1 LNRPEGSRRTST
13 RGLLAVAAAILIAA
27 CGAAPPVPGP
37 SASSA
42 APSGGVS
49 SSGPA
54 DVESAPP
61 SHAGA
66 TPLPSIDAFDVHLR
80 SITVVC
86 VAGPEEDP
94 NASPPD
100 IEPPDPIDC
109 EDAVTWAVRSLGASH
124 SAPVR
129 AEFRFDANCGALA
142 PCAADTSRGTVYLA
156 FGSGA
161 PLAVPVARDPATA
174 DPFVFPAQPL
184 PPAAWP
190 TPLYVPPAVARPNV
204 GNAPPADVSSRPSL
218 PLCGINTDGSPG
230 RTPNAND
237 AAARECFLR
246 AVLSGGSAE
255 YDDAVTSSEGD
266 PIVLIYRYDRQGSVQ
281 LFIDGTR
288 DQQGNLRWT
297 HAVCSISAVPA
308 PFFFA
313 QFACDG
319 DLS

>member
-1 LNRPEGSRRTST
+1 LNHPDGSGRRSIH
-13 RGLLAVAAAILIAA
+13 GLLAVAASVLIAG

-37 SASSA
+37 SATSA
-42 APSGGVS
+42 SPTGGVL
-49 SSGPA
+49 SSGPPET
-54 DVESAPP
+54 ESASPFP
-61 SHAGA
+61 GSA
-66 TPLPSIDAFDVHLR
+66 TPLPSIDAFDIHLR

-86 VAGPEEDP
+86 VTGQEEDP

-100 IEPPDPIDC
+100 VEPPDPIDC
-109 EDAVTWAVRSLGASH
+109 QDAVTWAVRSLGSSH
-124 SAPVR
+124 PAPVR

-142 PCAADTSRGTVYLA
+142 PCAADSSRGIVYLA
-156 FGSGA
+156 FGSGPA
-161 PLAVPVARDPATA
+161 LAVPVARDPATA
-174 DPFVFPAQPL
+174 DPFVFPAQSL
-184 PPAAWP
+184 PAAAWP
-190 TPLYVPPAVARPNV
+190 TPPYAPPPVARPNV
-204 GNAPPADVSSRPSL
+204 GSAPPSYVASRPPL
-218 PLCGINTDGSPG
+218 PLCGVNADGSPG
-230 RTPNAND
+230 RTPSATD

-246 AVLSGGSAE
+246 AVLSGASAE

-313 QFACDG
+313 QFGCDG
-319 DLS
+319 DLN

>member
-1 LNRPEGSRRTST
+1 M
-13 RGLLAVAAAILIAA
+13 AVAAATLIAG

-54 DVESAPP
+54 DIESAPP
-61 SHAGA
+61 SAAGA
-66 TPLPSIDAFDVHLR
+66 TPLPSIEAFDVHLR

-86 VAGPEEDP
+86 VAAGPEEDP

-109 EDAVTWAVRSLGASH
+109 EDAVTWAVRSLGSGH
-124 SAPVR
+124 PAPVR
-129 AEFRFDANCGALA
+129 AEFRFDPNCGALA

-156 FGSGA
+156 FGSGP

-174 DPFVFPAQPL
+174 DPFVFPAQSL
-184 PPAAWP
+184 PPTAWP
-190 TPLYVPPAVARPNV
+190 TPLYAPPAVARPNI
-204 GNAPPADVSSRPSL
+204 GNAPPADISSRPPL
-218 PLCGINTDGSPG
+218 PLCGVNTDGSRG
-230 RTPNAND
+230 RTPSATD

-255 YDDAVTSSEGD
+255 YDDAITSSDGD
-266 PIVLIYRYDRQGSVQ
+266 PIVLIYRYDGHGSVQ

-288 DQQGNLRWT
+288 DQQGNIRWSR
-297 HAVCSISAVPA
+297 AQCSISAVPA
-308 PFFFA
+308 PSFFA

-319 DLS
+319 DLA

>member
-1 LNRPEGSRRTST
+1 LTRPEGSGGRSIH
-13 RGLLAVAAAILIAA
+13 GLLALAAAVLIAG
-27 CGAAPPVPGP
+27 CGAVPPVPGP
-37 SASSA
+37 SATSA
-42 APSGGVS
+42 SPAGGVS
-49 SSGPA
+49 PSGPA
-54 DVESAPP
+54 ETESASPLP
-61 SHAGA
+61 GGA
-66 TPLPSIDAFDVHLR
+66 TPLPSVAAFDVHLR

-86 VAGPEEDP
+86 VAGQAEDP

-100 IEPPDPIDC
+100 VEPPDPIDC
-109 EDAVTWAVRSLGASH
+109 EDAVTWAVRSLGSSH
-124 SAPVR
+124 PAPVR

-142 PCAADTSRGTVYLA
+142 PCAADSSRGTVYLA
-156 FGSGA
+156 FGSGP
-161 PLAVPVARDPATA
+161 PLGVPVARDPATA
-174 DPFVFPAQPL
+174 DPFVFPAESL
-184 PPAAWP
+184 PPEAWP
-190 TPLYVPPAVARPNV
+190 IPLYAPPPVARPNV
-204 GNAPPADVSSRPSL
+204 GNAPPADVSSRPPL
-218 PLCGINTDGSPG
+218 PLCGVNADGSPG
-230 RTPNAND
+230 RTPNATD

-288 DQQGNLRWT
+288 DQQGSLRWT

>member
-1 LNRPEGSRRTST
+1 M
-13 RGLLAVAAAILIAA
+13 IAG

-37 SASSA
+37 SGTGASPPGAASSN
-42 APSGGVS
+42 
-49 SSGPA
+49 GPTET
-54 DVESAPP
+54 ESASPL
-61 SHAGA
+61 SGGA

-100 IEPPDPIDC
+100 VEPPDPIDC
-109 EDAVTWAVRSLGASH
+109 EDAVTWAVRSLGSSH
-124 SAPVR
+124 PAPVR

-156 FGSGA
+156 FGSGPA
-161 PLAVPVARDPATA
+161 LGVPVARDPATA
-174 DPFVFPAQPL
+174 DPFVFPAQSL

-190 TPLYVPPAVARPNV
+190 TPLYTPPPVARPNV
-204 GNAPPADVSSRPSL
+204 GNAPPADVSSRPPL
-218 PLCGINTDGSPG
+218 PLCGVNTDGSPG
-230 RTPNAND
+230 RTPSATD

-255 YDDAVTSSEGD
+255 YDDAITSSEGD
-266 PIVLIYRYDRQGSVQ
+266 PIVLIYRYDRLGTVQ

-288 DQQGNLRWT
+288 DQQGSLRWT